1 MSEIN
6 SALTQLEIPKR
17 KRGRPRK
24 QPQVVSGTESGP
36 PAKTNND
43 ELINLL
49 REQMKSQ
56 QDMMNRALTLA
67 ENSQSTM
74 REWMQLF
81 IPSNQPNVST
91 TLDEREKAEEEGWVP
106 LPSQTIAD
114 VMKAFT
120 SEELDYAER
129 MTQ

>member
-6 SALTQLEIPKR
+6 SALQQLDAGKR

-24 QPQVVSGTESGP
+24 QPPAVVSAITPITSH
-36 PAKTNND
+36 D

-81 IPSNQPNVST
+81 IPSGKPNNST
-91 TLDEREKAEEEGWVP
+91 TLDEREKAEEEGWTP
-106 LPSQTIAD
+106 IPTHTIMD
-114 VMKAFT
+114 VMKSFT
-120 SEELDYAER
+120 QEELDYAER
-129 MTQ
+129 MAR